1 MKRIPKVFALAL
13 ALAIAGLAPAAAFA
27 ASSPTATTGAASSVG
42 DTSAVLHARINP
54 NGVQTGYV
62 LDYGPTAA
70 LGAVSVSHSTGHGT
84 KGVDVTTSVAGLTPG
99 SPYYYRIQATSTAGT
114 ALGTIRHFTTTGHL
128 PPAVVTG
135 NAINVFKTRAT
146 PTGLINANG
155 AVTTWQIQYGLTPTY
170 GLSTGA
176 ALLSPVVATPV
187 PVSVEIPGLAPATLF
202 HYRVAAFHG
211 NATSYGA
218 DATFFTEPD
227 HPPTPSFSPHT
238 SPGGDKTSPY
248 SFTTTGT
255 LTGAGFIPAADRCTG
270 KVGVRFYNGKKQLAV
285 VVAPVGGDC
294 KFTATTSF
302 KHTGSKGTVP
312 LRVTVSFRG
321 NGYIAAVNRTNRV
334 TAG

>member
-1 MKRIPKVFALAL
+1 V
-13 ALAIAGLAPAAAFA
+13 
-27 ASSPTATTGAASSVG
+27 
-42 DTSAVLHARINP
+42 
-54 NGVQTGYV
+54 
-62 LDYGPTAA
+62 TAA
-70 LGAVSVSHSTGHGT
+70 I
-84 KGVDVTTSVAGLTPG
+84 AGLTPG
-99 SPYYYRIQATSTAGT
+99 TVYYYEVSATSTAGT
-114 ALGTIRHFTTTGHL
+114 TVGAIHHFATTGHL

-135 NAINVFKTRAT
+135 NAIDVFKTRAT

-155 AVTTWQIQYGLTPTY
+155 AVTTWQIQYGLSPTY
-170 GLSTGA
+170 GLSTA
-176 ALLSPVVATPV
+176 AAILSPVAAAPL

-202 HYRVAAFHG
+202 HYRVAAYHG

-238 SPGGDKTSPY
+238 SPGSAKKSPY

-255 LTGAGFIPAADRCTG
+255 LTGASFIPAADRCTG

-302 KHTGSKGTVP
+302 KHTGGKGAVP

-321 NGYIAAVNRTNRV
+321 NGYIAAVNRTNHV